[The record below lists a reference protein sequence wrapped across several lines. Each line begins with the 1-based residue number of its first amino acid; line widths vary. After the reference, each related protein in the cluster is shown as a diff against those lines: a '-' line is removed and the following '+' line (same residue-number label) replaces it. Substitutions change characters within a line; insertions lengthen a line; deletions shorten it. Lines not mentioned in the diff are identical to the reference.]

1 MTFAQYWML
10 LITVLVSLCYP
21 AYSQPSAAEADHKEH
36 EALRTLLLAATTAVN
51 EKKFDHLHESFHPK
65 LRVTTVNQGLITK
78 PEELEPYFRS
88 WVGPDQYVHFMHMTM
103 EADEL
108 TQFYGQGDTRFGV
121 ARGKGVEDY
130 DLADGRHLKLDTR
143 WTATVVKDDR
153 GQWKILALH
162 IGTNFYKNPIVEQF
176 QAANKIYGAAGLGSG
191 LLLGI
196 ALTQFLK
203 RKKTG

>member
-1 MTFAQYWML
+1 MTFAQSFLL
-10 LITVLVSLCYP
+10 LIALMMSLCLPVDCQPP
-21 AYSQPSAAEADHKEH
+21 AAETDSQDHKALRALLSAATA
-36 EALRTLLLAATTAVN
+36 AVN
-51 EKKFDHLHESFHPK
+51 EQKFDRLHESFHAK

-88 WVGPDQYVHFMHMTM
+88 WVGPGQYVREMHMTM

-130 DLADGRHLKLDTR
+130 DLTDGRHLKLDTR

-153 GQWKILALH
+153 GDWKILALH
-162 IGTNFYKNPIVEQF
+162 IGTNFYRNPIVEQF
-176 QAANKIYGAAGLGSG
+176 QAANKLYGAGGLGLG

-196 ALTQFLK
+196 ALTLLAK
-203 RKKTG
+203 RKKAA